1 MNKIMCIYIDIY
13 VYMYITIDILIIYIY
28 IYYIYNY
35 IYVLNH
41 MIHPSILKASKH
53 PDPAF
58 IRKACPRCW
67 AVAAEEPS
75 LSVFSGGFGGSILIG

>member
-1 MNKIMCIYIDIY
+1 
-13 VYMYITIDILIIYIY
+13 
-28 IYYIYNY
+28 
-35 IYVLNH
+35 

-58 IRKACPRCW
+58 IFRKACPRCW

-75 LSVFSGGFGGSILIG
+75 VFSGGFGGSILIGWNDPFYLTNLVGGLEHESYFSIYRE